1 MVGIA
6 VARKKGD
13 EEGSC
18 VEGAGEESHQMG
30 GGSEWA
36 DEVNREYG
44 RIAIREREGDL
55 WEGH

>member
-1 MVGIA
+1 MVGEA

-18 VEGAGEESHQMG
+18 AEGTGEGSHQMRG
-30 GGSEWA
+30 CSEWA
-36 DEVNREYG
+36 DGVNREYG

-55 WEGH
+55 SKGP